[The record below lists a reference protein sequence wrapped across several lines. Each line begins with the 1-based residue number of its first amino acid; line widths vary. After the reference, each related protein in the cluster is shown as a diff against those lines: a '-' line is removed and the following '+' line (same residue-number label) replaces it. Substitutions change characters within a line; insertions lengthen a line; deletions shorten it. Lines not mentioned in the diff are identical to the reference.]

1 MYPVLLTVL
10 ADPARMRIAE
20 TLRLGERAVADIVAS
35 VGIRQSGV
43 SRHLGILQDA
53 GIVSVR
59 PDGQRRIY
67 SLRPEPF
74 QEIEEWAAGYRG
86 LWEDRLDRFGA
97 ALDRRTSARTASQ
110 KGKK

>member
-74 QEIEEWAAGYRG
+74 QEIEAWVAGYRG

-97 ALDRRTSARTASQ
+97 ELDRRTSARKTSQ
-110 KGKK
+110 KGDK

>member
-59 PDGQRRIY
+59 PEGQRRIY

-74 QEIEEWAAGYRG
+74 QEIETWIAGYRG
-86 LWEDRLDRFGA
+86 LWEGRLDRFGA
-97 ALDRRTSARTASQ
+97 ELDRRTSARNASQ

>member
-1 MYPVLLTVL
+1 MYPILLTVL

-20 TLRLGERAVADIVAS
+20 TLRLGERAVAEIVAS

-74 QEIEEWAAGYRG
+74 QEIESWAASYRG

-97 ALDRRTSARTASQ
+97 ALDRRTSARKTSREGE
-110 KGKK
+110 K